1 MSNAIKNNA
10 ANAGR
15 SPDVRS
21 SDGLCSLTNEQLDH
35 VSLGLTHA
43 FGAVLSGNA
52 GESETFFL
60 TLETGQLVALHAR
73 TLTVQDVW
81 EAAEA
86 LSA

>member
-1 MSNAIKNNA
+1 MTGGSTEN
-10 ANAGR
+10 GGT
-15 SPDVRS
+15 S
-21 SDGLCSLTNEQLDH
+21 SE
-35 VSLGLTHA
+35 
-43 FGAVLSGNA
+43 LSGNA